1 MSASVLYMGD
11 TSLETAASYLAGVL
25 KLYEM
30 GFDYVSSTEICPDQ
44 LLNKPYRAV
53 VLSDYPAANFTPAQ
67 LALLKAKVADG
78 LGLVMIGGWESF
90 IGQGGNYDT
99 TILNEI
105 LPVSMQKTDDRVN
118 WSGPCVIEKTSD
130 HAIVANLPFSEE
142 LPVVAGFNEVKVK
155 SNAVTILSA
164 RRFGVTKSANIYTF
178 TAQGISPLLVVG
190 TCAKGRVAT
199 FMSDVAPHWVG
210 GLVDWGKK
218 RITVKAKGASE
229 VEFGEY
235 YAALF
240 ANIIRWTANAEF

>member
-1 MSASVLYMGD
+1 MEAPILYMGD

-25 KLYEM
+25 KTFGME
-30 GFDYVSSTEICPDQ
+30 FDYVSSSEHCPDH
-44 LLNKPYRAV
+44 LLDKPYRAV
-53 VLSDYPAANFTPAQ
+53 VLSDYPAANFSPAQ
-67 LALLKAKVADG
+67 LAGLKAKIAGG

-105 LPVSMQKTDDRVN
+105 LPVTMQKTDDRVN

-130 HAIVANLPFSEE
+130 HSIVASLPFSGE

-155 SNAVTILSA
+155 PNAVTILSA
-164 RRFGVTKSANIYTF
+164 RRFGVTKSANVFTF

-218 RITVKAKGASE
+218 RITVKAHGASE
-229 VEFGEY
+229 VEFGEH

-240 ANIIRWTANAEF
+240 ANILRWAANIDF